1 MPNNTSCPRCGVENE
16 TISSCGVYAT
26 YGCGT
31 TTNASGIYDSD
42 VCLRNQLSAQA
53 EELATQTARAVKYMR
68 AVEQHD
74 LEWSEMV
81 GGLKAELATERARLA
96 QVKAWVAGVIYYKHE
111 DDDADIISILSDTPE
126 VLAVVE
132 GYAYP
137 RDDGSLWCNVGDKV
151 EGPDWVLDIHKHDN
165 ERNPGVPVTVT
176 ARTEGGG

>member
-1 MPNNTSCPRCGVENE
+1 MPSNTSCPKCGAELE
-16 TISSCGVYAT
+16 QDKFGIKRYSCGHTVDYK
-26 YGCGT
+26 
-31 TTNASGIYDSD
+31 SGDGDPKIN
-42 VCLRNQLSAQA
+42 CLINQ
-53 EELATQTARAVKYMR
+53 
-68 AVEQHD
+68 
-74 LEWSEMV
+74 
-81 GGLKAELATERARLA
+81 LATERARLA